1 MGVLKSL
8 NLHAVPER
16 ARIPAHM
23 GEETPPTLE
32 DNTKMQCVGS
42 QFLFSPSDLANF
54 VACEHLTQLEC
65 AVALGEGTRPSV
77 ENAYA
82 DLIQRKGE
90 EHERSFL
97 EALRAAGHV
106 VTAVGLG
113 EARDFEVAAKATAE
127 AMRAGTQYVYQAVFL
142 AAGWRGIA
150 DFLERVER
158 PSALGPWSYEV
169 LDTKLAR
176 HPRPEHALQ
185 LCFYSQALGRIQQV
199 EPEVAYVVL
208 GTRER
213 IRIRL
218 ADVSAYYRRLRR
230 RLESAVATRPQT
242 APYPCDHCALCDFRS
257 LCEERWEREDHLVR
271 VAGIRRDQ
279 VGRLLAKGIA
289 TLTALAEA
297 RPETRIPKMPPQ
309 TFEGLREQATLQL
322 ARRRSGK
329 IGWRELPVQSG
340 RGFAALP
347 PRSRGDVIFDLE
359 GHPFLEPARGLEF
372 LFGVLTLDGAEP
384 RYEAFWAHDRN
395 GERRALEAFIDLV
408 HARLASYPDLH
419 VYHFG
424 VYEPSA
430 IKRLMGE
437 HATRESQVDDLLR
450 RKTFVDLHTI
460 LRQAPRAGVP
470 RYSLKELEALF
481 GFARS
486 AAVQSGMQAIL
497 DYERWLETRDEGLLV
512 GIAAYNEED
521 CRATLAL
528 LDWLQRLRPSA
539 LPWPEPPQPRAVSEQ
554 AAEAFDARRRLREQ
568 LLEGA
573 EPGTSRWLAAE
584 LLEYH
589 RREARPAWWWYFE
602 RLGMT
607 PEELVEDPES
617 IGCLEA
623 DPRTPPELRKKS
635 LVYTLRFPPQD
646 HKLGPGSADDPAT
659 GKSAGEILEIDDATG
674 TLRLV
679 RGPKVAA
686 LPLPRALI
694 AGGPYDD
701 RPQRDAVLRVAAS
714 IRGGDARYPALHAT
728 LAREHPRVQG
738 LTAGGRLQMTD
749 LTEMKALAL
758 GLDRSYL
765 FVQGPPG
772 TGKTWTGAR
781 LVVHLLAHGKRVGIA
796 AQSHKAIHNLLDEIE
811 TVAREDGVRF
821 HGLKK
826 STAGNPE
833 SEYQG
838 DFITSEPEASKV
850 VRPGPD
856 VRLLAGTAWLF
867 ARGELDRTLDYL
879 MIDEAGQVSL
889 ADALAMGTS
898 ARSLILLGDPLQLA
912 QVSQGVHPEGTGASV
927 LEHLL
932 WQAPTIPEDRGVFLE
947 RSFRMHPDVCAFISE
962 IVYAG
967 RLRSDKSAAR
977 RTTAFG
983 TGIRFIAVEHE
994 GNRSASD
1001 EEVAR
1006 IRALIAGML
1015 RRSFTDADGTTR
1027 PLREEDFMV
1036 VAPYNAQVHRLRAG
1050 LPGGVRIG
1058 TVDKFQGQQAPIVFF
1073 SMATSSGEDV
1083 PRSLAFLFSRNRLN
1097 VAISRAQCL
1106 AVLVCS
1112 PRLLEARCRSIEEM
1126 ELVNALCRLVE
1137 YAEDGAA

>member
-1 MGVLKSL
+1 V
-8 NLHAVPER
+8 
-16 ARIPAHM
+16 
-23 GEETPPTLE
+23 
-32 DNTKMQCVGS
+32 QYVGG
-42 QFLFSPSDLANF
+42 QFLCSPSDLANF
-54 VACEHLTQLEC
+54 VACEHLTQLEL
-65 AVALGEGTRPSV
+65 AVALGEGTRPGF

-82 DLIQRKGE
+82 DLIRRKGE

-106 VTAVGLG
+106 VTEVGLG
-113 EARDFEVAAKATAE
+113 EERDFEAAAQATAE
-127 AMRAGTQYVYQAVFL
+127 AIQAGAEYVYQAVL
-142 AAGWRGIA
+142 LEDGWRGVA

-185 LCFYSQALGRIQQV
+185 ICFYSQALGRIQQV

-213 IRIRL
+213 IPIRL

-230 RLESAVATRPQT
+230 RFESAVTGRPQT
-242 APYPCDHCALCDFRS
+242 APYPCEHCPLCDFRS
-257 LCEERWEREDHLVR
+257 VCEERWEREDHLVR

-279 VGRLLAKGIA
+279 VGRLVAKRIA
-289 TLTALAEA
+289 SLTALAEA
-297 RPETRIPKMPPQ
+297 RPATRVPKMPPQ
-309 TFEGLREQATLQL
+309 TFEGLREQAALQL
-322 ARRRSGK
+322 QRQRSGK
-329 IGWRELPVQSG
+329 IEWRELPIESG

-347 PRSRGDVIFDLE
+347 PRSSGDIVLDLE
-359 GHPFLEPARGLEF
+359 GHPFFEPARGLEF
-372 LFGVLTLDGAEP
+372 LFGVLTLDGSEP
-384 RYEAFWAHDRN
+384 RYEAFWAHDRD
-395 GERRALEAFIDLV
+395 GERRALEAFVDLV
-408 HARLASYPDLH
+408 HERLALYPDLH
-419 VYHFG
+419 VYHFA

-437 HATRESQVDDLLR
+437 YATRESQVDELLR

-460 LRQAPRAGVP
+460 LRQALRAGVAS
-470 RYSLKELEALF
+470 YSLKELEALF
-481 GFARS
+481 GFARV
-486 AAVQSGMQAIL
+486 AAVRSGMEAIL
-497 DYERWLETRDEGLLV
+497 DYERWLETRDNGLLV

-528 LDWLQRLRPSA
+528 LDWLHGLRPSDLA
-539 LPWPEPPQPRAVSEQ
+539 WPEPPQPRAVSEE

-573 EPGTSRWLAAE
+573 EPETSRWLAAE

-607 PEELVEDPES
+607 PEELVEDSES

-623 DPRTPPELRKKS
+623 DPRTPPKPWKKS
-635 LVYTLRFPPQD
+635 LVYTLKFPPQD
-646 HKLGPGSADDPAT
+646 HKLGPGTAHDPAT

-679 RGPKVAA
+679 RGPRSAA

-701 RPQRDAVLRVAAS
+701 RQQREAILRVAES
-714 IRGGDARYPALHAT
+714 IRSDDARYPALQAI
-728 LAREHPRVQG
+728 LDREHPRIQG
-738 LTAGGRLQMTD
+738 LAAGARLQTTD

-758 GLDRSYL
+758 GLDGSYL

-781 LVVHLLAHGKRVGIA
+781 LVVHLLANGKRVGIA

-811 TVAREDGVRF
+811 KVAREDGVSFR
-821 HGLKK
+821 GLKK
-826 STAGNPE
+826 STADNPE

-838 DFITSEPEASKV
+838 DFIKSEPDVSKA
-850 VRPGPD
+850 VRPGPH

-867 ARGELDRTLDYL
+867 ARDELDRKLDYL

-889 ADALAMGTS
+889 ADAVAMGTS
-898 ARSLILLGDPLQLA
+898 ARNVILLGDPLQLA
-912 QVSQGVHPEGTGASV
+912 QVSQGAHPQGSGTSV

-932 WQAPTIPEDRGVFLE
+932 AEAPTIPEDRGVFLE
-947 RSFRMHPDVCAFISE
+947 RSFRMHPDVCAFISD

-967 RLRSDKSAAR
+967 RLHADESAAQ

-1006 IRALIAGML
+1006 IAAAIAGML
-1015 RRSFTDADGTTR
+1015 GGSFTDADGTTR

-1050 LPGGVRIG
+1050 LPGGVRVG
-1058 TVDKFQGQQAPIVFF
+1058 TVDKFQGQEAPIVFF

-1083 PRSLAFLFSRNRLN
+1083 PRSLPFLFSRNRLN

-1126 ELVNALCRLVE
+1126 ALVNALCRLVE
-1137 YAEDGAA
+1137 YAEDTAG

>member
-1 MGVLKSL
+1 
-8 NLHAVPER
+8 
-16 ARIPAHM
+16 
-23 GEETPPTLE
+23 
-32 DNTKMQCVGS
+32 MQRVGL
-42 QFLFSPSDLANF
+42 QFFFSPSDVANF
-54 VACEHLTQLEC
+54 VACEHLTQLEI
-65 AVALGEGTRPSV
+65 AVALGQGTRPIF

-82 DLIQRKGE
+82 DLIKRKGE
-90 EHERSFL
+90 EHERNFL
-97 EALRAAGHV
+97 DGLRAAGHMV
-106 VTAVGLG
+106 VDVGLG
-113 EARDFEVAAKATAE
+113 EERDFEAAAKATVE
-127 AMRAGTQYVYQAVFL
+127 AIQTGAQYIYQAIFL
-142 AAGWRGIA
+142 VDGWRGIA

-185 LCFYSQALGRIQQV
+185 LCFYTQALGRIQGV

-213 IRIRL
+213 IPIRL
-218 ADVSAYYRRLRR
+218 VDVSAYYRRLRQR
-230 RLESAVATRPQT
+230 FESAVAGRPHT
-242 APYPCDHCALCDFRS
+242 APYPCDHCVLCDFRS
-257 LCEERWEREDHLVR
+257 TCEERWKREDHLVR

-279 VGRLLAKGIA
+279 VGRFVAKGIA
-289 TLTALAEA
+289 TLTALAEV
-297 RPETRIPKMPPQ
+297 RPETRIPKMQPQ
-309 TFEGLREQATLQL
+309 TFEGLHEQAALQL
-322 ARRRSGK
+322 QRQRSGK
-329 IGWRELPVQSG
+329 VGWRELPVENG

-347 PRSRGDVIFDLE
+347 PRSRGDFVLDFE
-359 GHPFLEPARGLEF
+359 GHPFFEPARGLNF

-384 RYEAFWAHDRN
+384 RYEPFWAHDHS
-395 GERRALEAFIDLV
+395 GERRALEALIDLV
-408 HARLASYPDLH
+408 HAQLAVYPDLH

-424 VYEPSA
+424 AYEASA
-430 IKRLMGE
+430 IKQLMGE

-460 LRQAPRAGVP
+460 LRQALRAGVP
-470 RYSLKELEALF
+470 SYSLKDLEALF

-486 AAVQSGMQAIL
+486 AVVESGMQAIL
-497 DYERWLETRDEGLLV
+497 DYERWLQTRDDELLV

-521 CRATLAL
+521 CRSTLAL
-528 LDWLQRLRPSA
+528 LDWLHGLRPA
-539 LPWPEPPQPRAVSEQ
+539 DLAWPEPPQPRVVTEE
-554 AAEAFDARRRLREQ
+554 AAEAFEARGRLREQ

-573 EPGTSRWLAAE
+573 EPGTPRWLAAE

-607 PEELVEDPES
+607 PEEFVDDSES

-623 DPRTPPELRKKS
+623 DPQTAPEPRKKS

-646 HKLGPGSADDPAT
+646 HKLGPGLADDPTT

-679 RGPKVAA
+679 RGPKFSGM
-686 LPLPRALI
+686 PLPRALI

-701 RPQRDAVLRVAAS
+701 RQQRDAVLKVAES
-714 IRGGDARYPALHAT
+714 IRRGDAGYPALQAI
-728 LAREHPRVQG
+728 LDRERPRVRG
-738 LTAGGRLQMTD
+738 LTVGGRLQTTD
-749 LTEMKALAL
+749 IAEMKALAL
-758 GLDRSYL
+758 GLDGSHL

-781 LVVHLLAHGKRVGIA
+781 LVVHLLANGKRVGIA

-811 TVAREDGVRF
+811 TVAHEDGVSF

-826 STAGNPE
+826 STGGNPE
-833 SEYQG
+833 SEYEG
-838 DFITSEPEASKV
+838 HFIKHELEVSRV
-850 VRPGPD
+850 VQAARH
-856 VRLLAGTAWLF
+856 VQLLAGTAWLF
-867 ARGELDRTLDYL
+867 ARDELDSKLDCL
-879 MIDEAGQVSL
+879 VIDEAGQVSL

-898 ARSLILLGDPLQLA
+898 ARNLVLLGDPLQLA
-912 QVSQGVHPEGTGASV
+912 QVSQGVHPQGSGASV

-932 WQAPTIPEDRGVFLE
+932 AEAPTIPEDRGLFLE

-967 RLRSDKSAAR
+967 RLHSDESAAR

-983 TGIRFIAVEHE
+983 TGIRFVPVEHE

-1001 EEVAR
+1001 EEVGR
-1006 IRALIAGML
+1006 IATLIAGML
-1015 RRSFTDADGTTR
+1015 RGSFMDDDGTTR
-1027 PLREEDFMV
+1027 PLREEDIMV

-1050 LPGGVRIG
+1050 LPGGVRVG
-1058 TVDKFQGQQAPIVFF
+1058 TVDKFQGQEAPIVFF

-1083 PRSLAFLFSRNRLN
+1083 PHNLAFLFSRNRLN

-1106 AVLVCS
+1106 AILVCS
-1112 PRLLEARCRSIEEM
+1112 PRLLEARCHSIEEM
-1126 ELVNALCRLVE
+1126 MLVNALCRLVE
-1137 YAEDGAA
+1137 YAGDSIM